1 MVVSVR
7 AALID
12 AAERLFAERGS
23 DGVSLREI
31 TSAAGATN
39 ASAVQYHFGDRR
51 GLVRAVLAKH
61 EVEIDR
67 GRTPRGVP
75 VQDAGEVVGRRA
87 RRERLRG
94 QLGLRGRG
102 HPADRLVEVEV
113 GRERVALRRGGE
125 GTSERVRIA
134 ADLYNRPNPTFE
146 PTSTAKGQD
155 SISINRWRTLVE
167 PLLSPEAVR
176 LHRRFDA
183 MRFTVSELARRG
195 RTGRK
200 DHRLFTSQLTD
211 LVSAL
216 LSAPVSDATRRL
228 LRR

>member
-1 MVVSVR
+1 MR
-7 AALID
+7 DALID

-23 DGVSLREI
+23 DQVSLREI

-61 EVEIDR
+61 GGEIDR
-67 GRTPRGVP
+67 QRHELL
-75 VQDAGEVVGRRA
+75 DAYEQSGEPDLH
-87 RRERLRG
+87 RL
-94 QLGLRGRG
+94 
-102 HPADRLVEVEV
+102 AAALVEPLAAELM
-113 GRERVALRRGGE
+113 REGGP
-125 GTSERVRIA
+125 GYLQLLS
-134 ADLYNRPNPTFE
+134 DLYNRPNPTFDPNASE
-146 PTSTAKGQD
+146 STED
-155 SISINRWRTLVE
+155 SITRWRALVE
-167 PLLSPEAVR
+167 PLLAPDAVR

-211 LVSAL
+211 LVTAL
-216 LSAPVSDATRRL
+216 LSAPVSDSTRRL